1 MQLPP
6 SMIEAAAAEPAAAKP
21 AAAEMAVVEATAPVS
36 PGVSPATQT
45 AAPMLIPAAGAL
57 HLPSSPGINKVR
69 ARLASIPIG
78 MPPGHEPVH
87 GVPPPRSPPR
97 SPPRK
102 PSLRSDSSPQLT
114 SPREAAAREAAAR
127 GDLAFLAFMTDPKAE
142 AAEKGAAERLPSDA
156 STSTG
161 SLELRSTDPPTPA
174 LLALPRTPIGVD
186 LLVQQWS
193 PPVPDTPERPVPDKP
208 EPPSQRLRAT
218 ASQSASSLPRAIVRR
233 VVTTNGVPDDA
244 ALGALPRVTSSEQ
257 RALALAPAPAP
268 REPSP
273 VPASPSSSAA
283 RPRIVNQERANEL
296 AAALAAAPA
305 GPRGRSPRPG
315 SRPLSPP
322 PGTEL

>member
-6 SMIEAAAAEPAAAKP
+6 SMIEAAAAEP

-45 AAPMLIPAAGAL
+45 AAPMLLPAAGAL

-78 MPPGHEPVH
+78 MPPGHEPVR

-102 PSLRSDSSPQLT
+102 PSPRSDSSPQLT

-127 GDLAFLAFMTDPKAE
+127 GDLAFLAFMTKAE
-142 AAEKGAAERLPSDA
+142 AAEKGAAERLPSAA

-161 SLELRSTDPPTPA
+161 SLEQRSTDLPTPT
-174 LLALPRTPIGVD
+174 LQSLPRTPIGVDRVD

-193 PPVPDTPERPVPDKP
+193 PPVPDTPERPAPDTP

-244 ALGALPRVTSSEQ
+244 ALGTLPRVTSSEQ
-257 RALALAPAPAP
+257 RAPAPAP

>member
-6 SMIEAAAAEPAAAKP
+6 SMVEVAVEPAAAEP
-21 AAAEMAVVEATAPVS
+21 AAAEMAVVEPTAPVS
-36 PGVSPATQT
+36 PGVSRATRS
-45 AAPMLIPAAGAL
+45 AAPAHVPAAEAR

-69 ARLASIPIG
+69 ARLVSIPIG
-78 MPPGHEPVH
+78 MPPGHESE
-87 GVPPPRSPPR
+87 RSV

-102 PSLRSDSSPQLT
+102 PSLRSDSSPRVMSPRVT
-114 SPREAAAREAAAR
+114 SPREAAARESAGR
-127 GDLAFLAFMTDPKAE
+127 GDLAFL
-142 AAEKGAAERLPSDA
+142 AAEKGAAERLPEAA

-161 SLELRSTDPPTPA
+161 SLELRSTDLPTPA
-174 LLALPRTPIGVD
+174 LQALPRTPIGVD

-193 PPVPDTPERPVPDKP
+193 PPVPDTPERPVPDTP

-218 ASQSASSLPRAIVRR
+218 ASQSTSSLPRAIVRR
-233 VVTTNGVPDDA
+233 VVTTKGVPDDA
-244 ALGALPRVTSSEQ
+244 ALGTLPRLTSSEQ
-257 RALALAPAPAP
+257 RALAPAPAPAP

-273 VPASPSSSAA
+273 VQASPSSSAA

-315 SRPLSPP
+315 SGPLSPP

>member
-1 MQLPP
+1 VH
-6 SMIEAAAAEPAAAKP
+6 AATEPAAAETAVAEP
-21 AAAEMAVVEATAPVS
+21 VLEPVPTVAAAVEPLAAATEPSSAPSVVEAA
-36 PGVSPATQT
+36 
-45 AAPMLIPAAGAL
+45 
-57 HLPSSPGINKVR
+57 
-69 ARLASIPIG
+69 
-78 MPPGHEPVH
+78 
-87 GVPPPRSPPR
+87 
-97 SPPRK
+97 
-102 PSLRSDSSPQLT
+102 
-114 SPREAAAREAAAR
+114 READAREAAAR

-193 PPVPDTPERPVPDKP
+193 PPVPDTPERPVPDTP